1 MAAEVGDLRLG
12 APVVEVAHDVDGV
25 TVCGSRTARRTEPD
39 HVVLTTSL
47 VALRSVRFEPGLPV
61 ELAGAVA
68 ELGYG
73 TVTKT
78 ALQYASRPWP
88 PGYLDE

>member
-1 MAAEVGDLRLG
+1 M
-12 APVVEVAHDVDGV
+12 
-25 TVCGSRTARRTEPD
+25 
-39 HVVLTTSL
+39 LTTSL
-47 VALRSVRFEPGLPV
+47 VALRSVRFEPVLPD

-88 PGYLDE
+88 PGYAHE